1 MTNVRKAA
9 AAPYQPKIDH
19 VDQLGSAHLG
29 GFHCCRGL
37 LQSIRSRLRYAR
49 FDRADRGTAHS
60 NPISRFLLLHHC
72 RRHHRYKPTAAA
84 RWASLFIIRATSI
97 TPSPLQSGHVFVPC
111 GRLRKP
117 SMWPDDHTRE
127 EIATASEL
135 AKRIYADAA
144 IASVLHEQA
153 TSPGKASIA

>member
-1 MTNVRKAA
+1 MSGKLPLRRTNRRSIMSINSALRISAA
-9 AAPYQPKIDH
+9 FIAAVVCFKVFD
-19 VDQLGSAHLG
+19 LGFDTRDLIVQIVAPRTLTQSAG
-29 GFHCCRGL
+29 SYYF
-37 LQSIRSRLRYAR
+37 I
-49 FDRADRGTAHS
+49 
-60 NPISRFLLLHHC
+60 IVVVII
-72 RRHHRYKPTAAA
+72 RYKPTAAA